1 MQKTGSASCKS
12 GLTVHTGNRLE
23 ALAEELARVISPP
36 LSSPF
41 EPETIVVQSLGMR
54 RWLSLQIA
62 ELRGICMNCE
72 FPFIRDFLDDVL
84 RVVSPDMDLAEEF
97 LPELMTWKLHA
108 LLPGQLRKKTF
119 APVSRYL
126 ADDDGLKLFQ
136 LAEKIACLFDQYLVF
151 RPDMI
156 CRWERATKGLRG
168 DEAWQAA
175 LWNELHEG
183 RMHIA
188 AVRELIAGRMA
199 SASPD
204 APLPE
209 RVSFFGISAISP
221 LHLEMIFHLASIR
234 EVHLFLLQPSS
245 EYHGDDLTPK
255 QRARRGVTSADDTP
269 AGHPLLTSLGRLNA
283 HFTETLLDTDERLG
297 PRMKDGAQR
306 FTEPDGNSVLHT
318 LQRDILHAQNRGEIF
333 SLDDEDELTPKL
345 VVAPEDRSL
354 QVHACH
360 SPMREV
366 EILYDQLLDLF
377 QNDPTLQPRDILVM
391 SPEIEKYAPFIH
403 AVFGY
408 PEDETRRIPFSVS
421 DRLPRSENAV
431 IDAFLQLLELPGTRC
446 LGREIFALLEAPAIR
461 QRFRFDDDELA
472 LIRRWMQETGI
483 CWGVDGAHRMQFDLP
498 VFEANTWRQGL
509 DRLLLGYAMAGGNRA
524 MFEGI
529 LPFDEIEGSNV
540 EILGRFISAV
550 TAIFEFCEHVRGE
563 HPLTEWSEI
572 FTSAV
577 NEFFAQDDQQ
587 TARDL
592 CALRNGLQRLER
604 IAESAAQSVDFTI
617 VRYHLNTLLSET
629 GQRGNFLTGGVTF
642 CALKPVRS
650 IPARVIF
657 LLGMNENVFPRRAQ
671 PLPFDLMARERA
683 LGDPSVRDDDRY
695 TFLEA
700 LLSAGNRLCISFV
713 GRSIAD
719 NEEIPPSIVVSEL
732 LDYLD
737 QSCALPKEKNARE
750 FFVTEHRL
758 QAFSPRYFD
767 GDERLFSY
775 SEANA
780 AASRGRLSAQVS
792 ATRFFSAPLAERDE
806 NARVIELGMLVDFFS
821 NPARHLLRYR
831 LSIRLDEN
839 DTCLA
844 ETEPMELDG
853 RQRYDL
859 KQELLGERLNFGVP
873 MEPKIFSARGVL
885 APGELGRRQF
895 RSLHRET
902 ETFHAKLRAHIGD
915 GAREEPLL
923 LNLQLGDFALSGRI
937 EALYSGKL
945 VQFRCAKLKPRDWLQ
960 AWIPLLASRIAEPDF
975 PRLALLLGTDEEVIF
990 DSPNEAEVLLAQLL
1004 EIYARGL
1011 AQPLPFCPA
1020 SALAFAR
1027 AKFNSSEKS
1036 KASPLE
1042 QARTAWHGGWSV
1054 KGEKEDAHM
1063 AFCFGDRE
1071 PFCEEFETLAEQ
1083 VFKPMFDHIRR

>member
-1 MQKTGSASCKS
+1 MQQTGTASRKN
-12 GLTVHTGNRLE
+12 GLTVHTGNRLG
-23 ALAEELARVISPP
+23 ALAEELARVIESP

-62 ELRGICMNCE
+62 ELRGICMNCN
-72 FPFIRDFLDDVL
+72 FPFIRNFLDEVL
-84 RVVSPDMDLAEEF
+84 CVVSPDMDLAEEF

-108 LLPGQLRKKTF
+108 LLPAQLRKKIF

-156 CRWERATKGLRG
+156 CRWERDTKGLRG

-199 SASPD
+199 SAPPD

-209 RVSFFGISAISP
+209 RVLFFGISAISP
-221 LHLEMIFHLASIR
+221 LHLELIFHLASIR
-234 EVHLFLLQPSS
+234 EVHLFLVQPSS
-245 EYHGDDLTPK
+245 EYHGADLTPK
-255 QRARRGVTSADDTP
+255 QRARRGMASIEETP
-269 AGHPLLTSLGRLNA
+269 AGNPLLTSLGRLNA

-297 PRMKDGAQR
+297 HRIKDGAQC
-306 FTEPDGNSVLHT
+306 FTEPHGESVLHT
-318 LQRDILHAQNRGEIF
+318 LQRDILRAQNRGEIF
-333 SLDDEDELTPKL
+333 SLADEEELAPKL
-345 VVAPEDRSL
+345 SVPPTDRSI
-354 QVHACH
+354 QIHACH

-366 EILYDQLLDLF
+366 EILYDNLLDLF
-377 QNDPTLQPRDILVM
+377 QNDPALRPRDILVM
-391 SPEIEKYAPFIH
+391 SPEIEKYAPFVH

-421 DRLPRSENAV
+421 DRLPRSENPAV
-431 IDAFLQLLELPGTRC
+431 DAFLALLELPGTRC
-446 LGREIFALLEAPAIR
+446 IAREIFALLETPAMR
-461 QRFRFDDDELA
+461 QRFGFDDDELS

-483 CWGVDGAHRMQFDLP
+483 CWGMDGAHRMQFDLP
-498 VFEANTWRQGL
+498 VFEANTWQQGL

-529 LPFDEIEGSNV
+529 LPFDEIEGSNA

-550 TAIFEFCEHVRGE
+550 SAIA
-563 HPLTEWSEI
+563 EWGKI
-572 FTSAV
+572 LVSAM
-577 NEFFAQDDQQ
+577 NQFFAQDDQQ

-592 CALRNGLQRLER
+592 RALRDGLQRLAR
-604 IAESAAQSVDFTI
+604 IAESATQSVDFTI
-617 VRYHLNTLLSET
+617 VRYHLNTLLSEPE
-629 GQRGNFLTGGVTF
+629 QRGNFLTGGVTF

-700 LLSAGNRLCISFV
+700 MLSAEDRLCISFV

-737 QSCALPKEKNARE
+737 QSCALPEEKNARE

-767 GDERLFSY
+767 GDRCLFSY

-780 AASRGRLSAQVS
+780 AASRSRHPAQASAP
-792 ATRFFSAPLAERDE
+792 RFFPVTLAERTE
-806 NARVIELGMLVDFFS
+806 NMRIVELGMLMDFFS

-853 RQRYDL
+853 RKRYDI
-859 KQELLGERLNFGVP
+859 KQELLGERLGMGTAAN
-873 MEPKIFSARGVL
+873 PKMFSARGVL
-885 APGELGRRQF
+885 APGELGTRQF
-895 RSLHRET
+895 RSLHREA
-902 ETFHAKLRAHIGD
+902 EIFHAKLRAHIGD

-923 LNLQLGDFALSGRI
+923 LNLRLGDCALSGRI
-937 EALYSGKL
+937 ESLYSGKV

-960 AWIPLLASRIAEPDF
+960 AWIPLLACRAAEPHM
-975 PRLALLLGTDEEVIF
+975 PRAALLLGTDEEVIF
-990 DSPNEAEVLLAQLL
+990 EPPNEAEILLAQLL
-1004 EIYARGL
+1004 KIYAQGL

-1027 AKFNSSEKS
+1027 AKFNSTEKS
-1036 KASPLE
+1036 KTSPLE
-1042 QARTAWHGGWSV
+1042 KARAAWHGGWKI